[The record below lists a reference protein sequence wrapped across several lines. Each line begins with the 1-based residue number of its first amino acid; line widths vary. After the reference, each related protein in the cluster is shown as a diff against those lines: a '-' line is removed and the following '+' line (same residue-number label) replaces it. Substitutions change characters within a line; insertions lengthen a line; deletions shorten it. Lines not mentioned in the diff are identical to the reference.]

1 MHTLEEEVKGESS
14 KIKKQVAQIR
24 AFLSTLVHIALEHKE
39 FAVVNTKARRCF
51 LLNNSS
57 VFQCQFKFVNASLRN
72 YKAHELSGGLQK
84 AFYVTN
90 LEEV

>member
-24 AFLSTLVHIALEHKE
+24 AFLSALVHIALEHKE
-39 FAVVNTKARRCF
+39 FALVNTKARRCF
-51 LLNNSS
+51 LHLNNSS

-72 YKAHELSGGLQK
+72 
-84 AFYVTN
+84 
-90 LEEV
+90 

>member
-24 AFLSTLVHIALEHKE
+24 AFLSALVHIALEHKDFALVHIALEHKE
-39 FAVVNTKARRCF
+39 FALVNTKARRCF
-51 LLNNSS
+51 LHLNNSS

-72 YKAHELSGGLQK
+72 
-84 AFYVTN
+84 
-90 LEEV
+90 